1 MTLFVHRATSTDVLA
16 DGLAELL
23 VDPLPDPFA
32 EEVVAVP
39 TKGVERWLAQR
50 LSHRLGAGSP
60 LAGDARTDGVC
71 AGVRFLNPHSLV
83 AMVLGI
89 ENGDPW
95 HPDQLAWPVLRAID
109 DSLDEPWAGTLA
121 AHLGHRL
128 PPDLA
133 PERAAVEAE
142 LRRGRRYAVARRL
155 AGLLSEYGSQRP
167 ALLTDWRLGG
177 QGDGLGDEVDEDLAW
192 QPHLWRRVLEIVR
205 VTRGDTP
212 SPDERQARVVA
223 ALRAGG
229 SEGGAA
235 DGMSGAG
242 GSAPLRLAHLI
253 LPGRLS
259 LFGHTRIAR
268 SEIDVIDALAEH
280 RDVHLW
286 LPQASPAAWDRLA
299 EATRVGPVR
308 RRDDDSGLLVEH
320 PLLAS
325 LGRDARELQRT
336 LALAGTRESVVLA
349 RGKDD
354 EPGSQPATLLSLLQA
369 DIATDYAPTDEDRA
383 TRVIPAEDRSVQIH
397 ACHGR
402 ARQVEVLRD
411 VLAGLLQLDPTL
423 EPRDI
428 LVMCPDVETFA
439 PLIHA
444 SFGMGGMV
452 KTSGHVP
459 VTDDWSGHRTDNVP
473 ATHPAHTFRVRIA
486 DRAPTHTNP
495 VLLLADRLVLLA
507 GGRLTASEVLDLA
520 RSAPVRRRFGLH
532 DDDLD
537 RLTDWSAAV
546 VIRWGLDAEH
556 RETYRL
562 RDLTQNT
569 WRAGLD
575 RILVGAAID
584 GEDVDHVGTTL
595 GLDDLDSGDI
605 DLAGRL
611 AELVARL
618 GATIEAMHEAVTA
631 KEWVEVLREG
641 VLGLADVPHRD
652 AWQIAQLEHELA
664 RMGAAAEAAGGAGL
678 ALSDVHALLSGRGAG
693 RATRSNFR
701 TGALTVCTM
710 VPMRSVPH
718 RVVALIG
725 LDDGVFPRTTVPDGD
740 DALARQPITG
750 ERDPRSEDR
759 QLFLDALLSA
769 GETVVITYAGF
780 DEHTG
785 QERPPAVPLGELVD
799 ALRSTASGP
808 GLDRLLT
815 AHPLQPF
822 DARNL
827 GATPED
833 ATPLLPD
840 DRPFSY
846 DPAALRASR
855 EALGEREERR
865 TPADVRLSPSP
876 EPEVDLGDLTTFFHN
891 PARAYLRTR
900 LGLMLPEEPE
910 EQSEGIP
917 IELDG
922 LAEWAIGDRVLR
934 NVLAGRDVEGVCN
947 AELWRGELPP
957 HALGWAKLTAVVA
970 EIQDLTRLV
979 WREVGTGGPGIAL
992 PREVIDLDVALPSGR
1007 RLTGTVTDVVGDKVI
1022 RATYSNLGPKHRLT
1036 SWITA
1041 LALAAQGEPHTSHV
1055 VARHREYGRRKRVLL
1070 SHGGVAREEALE
1082 LLDQLVDL
1090 RDRGLCEPIPLPL
1103 KTSAAWAQRYLR
1115 DGDQVDATTRAAGEW
1130 VSDRNRGFRKEQE
1143 DPSHA
1148 FVYGAD
1154 DLPLERILGSP
1165 ADDERWDPQ
1174 ITSRLGQLA
1183 VRVWQ
1188 PVIEGEHERRRFA

>member
-1 MTLFVHRATSTDVLA
+1 VTLFVHRATSTDVLA

-23 VDPLPDPFA
+23 ADPLPDPFA
-32 EEVVAVP
+32 EDVVAVP

-60 LAGDARTDGVC
+60 LAGVTRSDGVC

-109 DSLDEPWAGTLA
+109 DSLDEPWATTLA
-121 AHLGHRL
+121 DHLGHRL
-128 PPDLA
+128 PPELA

-142 LRRGRRYAVARRL
+142 LRGGRRFAVARRL
-155 AGLLSEYGSQRP
+155 AGLFSEYASQRP

-177 QGDGLGDEVDEDLAW
+177 QGNGLGDEIDEDLAW
-192 QPHLWRRVLEIVR
+192 QPHLWRRVLDIVR
-205 VTRGDTP
+205 ETHGEIP
-212 SPDERQARVVA
+212 APDERQSRVVA

-229 SEGGAA
+229 SEGDAA
-235 DGMSGAG
+235 DGMHAG
-242 GSAPLRLAHLI
+242 DSAPLRLAHLT

-268 SEIDVIDALAEH
+268 SEIEVIDALAEH

-286 LPQASPAAWDRLA
+286 LPQASPAGWDRLA
-299 EATRVGPVR
+299 DATRFGPVR
-308 RRDDDSGLLVEH
+308 RSDDDSGLLVEH

-336 LALAGTRESVVLA
+336 LALAGPRESVVLA
-349 RGKDD
+349 RGP
-354 EPGSQPATLLSLLQA
+354 ECAPRAEATTLLSLLQS
-369 DIATDYAPTDEDRA
+369 DIAADRAPEEEDRA
-383 TRVIPAEDRSVQIH
+383 TRIIPAHDRSVQIH

-411 VLAGLLQLDPTL
+411 VLADLLQQDPTL

-444 SFGMGGMV
+444 SFGMGGVVMMDGRSAGQGSN
-452 KTSGHVP
+452 KT
-459 VTDDWSGHRTDNVP
+459 
-473 ATHPAHTFRVRIA
+473 AAHPAHTFRVRIA

-495 VLLLADRLVLLA
+495 VLMLADRLVLLA

-537 RLTDWSAAV
+537 RLTDWIAAV

-556 RETYRL
+556 REAYRL

-631 KEWVEVLREG
+631 KDWVEVLREG
-641 VLGLADVPHRD
+641 VLGLADVPRRD
-652 AWQIAQLEHELA
+652 TWQIAQLEHELA
-664 RMGAAAEAAGGAGL
+664 RMGAAAEAAGGVAL

-740 DALARQPITG
+740 DVLARQPVTG

-759 QLFLDALLSA
+759 QLFLDALMSA

-780 DEHTG
+780 DEYTG

-799 ALRSTASGP
+799 ALHRTASGP

-827 GATPED
+827 GAAPADT
-833 ATPLLPD
+833 TPLLPD

-846 DPAALRASR
+846 DPAALRAAR
-855 EALGEREERR
+855 EALGEREPRR
-865 TPADVRLSPSP
+865 TPADARLGPSP
-876 EPEVDLGDLTTFFHN
+876 EPEVDLADLTTFFHN
-891 PARAYLRTR
+891 PARAYLRNR
-900 LGLMLPEEPE
+900 LGLILPEEPE

-922 LAEWAIGDRVLR
+922 LAEWTIGERVLQS
-934 NVLAGRDVEGVCN
+934 VLAGRDVEGVCN

-957 HALGWAKLTAVVA
+957 HALGWTKLT
-970 EIQDLTRLV
+970 EIVKEVQDLTRIV
-979 WREVGTGGPGIAL
+979 WREARMGGPGIAL

-1007 RLTGTVTDVVGDKVI
+1007 RLIGTVTDVVGHKVI

-1041 LALAAQGEPHTSHV
+1041 LALAAQGAPHTSHV

-1070 SHGGVAREEALE
+1070 SHGGIAREEALE
-1082 LLDQLVDL
+1082 LLDRLVDL

-1148 FVYGAD
+1148 FVYGGGD
-1154 DLPLERILGSP
+1154 VPLERILGTP
-1165 ADDERWDPQ
+1165 ADDECWDPQ

-1183 VRVWQ
+1183 VRVWR
-1188 PVIEGEHERRRFA
+1188 PLIEGEHERRAFS